1 MKLAVRLV
9 DIAARGVLLHQ
20 QDAKSL
26 GVFPGDRVEITNIS
40 TGLSIAD
47 YVETT
52 SSLIKQG
59 KLGIYHQSNEQLQVK
74 DGESV
79 EVRVA
84 DRPVSLDYI
93 RKKMDGTRLSREEI
107 KMIVSDIVHD
117 NLSPSEITAFVISS
131 YINNLDIDEI
141 ESLTRSMVETGDQL
155 EFHTGPIV
163 DKHSIGG
170 VPGNKITFLVVPI
183 IAAAG
188 LLIPKTSSRAITGA
202 GGTADLMEVLA
213 PVEFSA
219 TEVQQMTQKVGGVIV
234 WGGATNIAPADDKI
248 IIQEYP
254 FKIDQVGQMIASVM
268 AKKFAVGADV
278 VAIDIPVGK
287 NCKVHSIQE
296 GRKLAQLF
304 IEIGDRL
311 GMRVECALTYG
322 DAPVGRAI
330 GPALEVKEALAIL
343 EGAESPNSL
352 IEKSTVIAGIALELA
367 GKANRG
373 EGANLALDLLKTG
386 KALKKMKDIIAIQ
399 GGNPEV
405 TSDMV
410 KPGEFFH
417 IVKAEHD
424 GYVVDLN
431 NRSLITIARVAG
443 APNDHGAGLYIHAKP
458 GTRLKR
464 GDPIFTL
471 YAERKW
477 RLEKA
482 LETARTLRPVIVEG
496 MLIDRVPNQREWV
509 PSRQRING
517 VE

>member
-26 GVFPGDRVEITNIS
+26 GVFPGDRVEITNPLS
-40 TGLSIAD
+40 GLSIAD

-52 SSLIKQG
+52 STLIKQG
-59 KLGIYHQSNEQLQVK
+59 KLGIYHQSNEQLQVS
-74 DGESV
+74 DGASV

-84 DRPVSLDYI
+84 DRPISLDYI
-93 RKKMDGTRLSREEI
+93 RKKMDGDHLSREEI
-107 KMIVSDIVHD
+107 NMIVSDIVSD
-117 NLSPSEITAFVISS
+117 TLTPSEITAFVISS
-131 YINNLDIDEI
+131 YINNFDIDEV
-141 ESLTRSMVETGDQL
+141 EYLTRSMVETGDKL
-155 EFHTGPIV
+155 DFHTGPIV

-183 IAAAG
+183 IAASG

-202 GGTADLMEVLA
+202 GGSADLMEVLA

-219 TEVQQMTQKVGGVIV
+219 AEVQQMTQKIGGVIV

-254 FKIDQVGQMIASVM
+254 FKIDQVGQMVASVM
-268 AKKFAVGADV
+268 AKKYAVGANV

-287 NCKVHSIQE
+287 YCKVHSIPE

-304 IEIGDRL
+304 IDIGERL

-343 EGAESPNSL
+343 EGSETPNSL
-352 IEKSTVIAGIALELA
+352 IQKSIVIAGIAFELA

-373 EGANLALDLLKTG
+373 EGSDLALEILKSG
-386 KALKKMKDIIAIQ
+386 KALKKMKEIIAIQ
-399 GGNPEV
+399 GGNSEI
-405 TSDMV
+405 TSDMIQL
-410 KPGEFFH
+410 GEFSH
-417 IVKAEHD
+417 IVRADQE
-424 GYVVDLN
+424 GYVVDMN
-431 NRSLITIARVAG
+431 NQSLISIARAAG
-443 APNDHGAGLYIHAKP
+443 APNDHGAGIYMHAKP
-458 GTRLKR
+458 GTRLNP

-477 RLEKA
+477 RLEKS
-482 LETARTLRPVIVEG
+482 LSTARTLRPVMVEG
-496 MLIDRVPNQREWV
+496 MLIDRVPNQRGWNL
-509 PSRQRING
+509 PKNRNNG
-517 VE
+517 LE

>member
-26 GVFPGDRVEITNIS
+26 GVFPGDRVEITNPS
-40 TGLSIAD
+40 SGFSIAD

-52 SSLIKQG
+52 STLIKQG
-59 KLGIYHQSNEQLQVK
+59 KLGIYHQSNEQLQVS
-74 DGESV
+74 DGQPV

-84 DRPVSLDYI
+84 DRPISLDYI
-93 RKKMDGTRLSREEI
+93 RKKMDGDHLSREEI
-107 KMIVSDIVHD
+107 KMIVTDIVHD

-141 ESLTRSMVETGDQL
+141 EYLTRSMVETGDRL

-219 TEVQQMTQKVGGVIV
+219 SEVQQMTQKIGGVIV

-254 FKIDQVGQMIASVM
+254 FKIDQVGQMVASVM
-268 AKKFAVGADV
+268 AKKYAVGAHV

-287 NCKVHSIQE
+287 HCKVHSIPE

-304 IEIGDRL
+304 IDIGERL

-322 DAPVGRAI
+322 DAPVGRAV

-352 IEKSTVIAGIALELA
+352 IQKSAVIAGIAFELA

-373 EGANLALDLLKTG
+373 EGADLAMEILKSG
-386 KALKKMKDIIAIQ
+386 RALKKMKEIIAIQ
-399 GGNPEV
+399 GGNSEI
-405 TSDMV
+405 TSDMINA
-410 KPGEFFH
+410 GEYTH
-417 IVKAEHD
+417 IVKADHE

-431 NRSLITIARVAG
+431 NRSLISIARSAG

-458 GTRLKR
+458 GTRLNR

-482 LETARTLRPVIVEG
+482 LETARTLRPVMVEG
-496 MLIDRVPNQREWV
+496 MLIDRVPGLREWN
-509 PSRQRING
+509 PSRQRNNG